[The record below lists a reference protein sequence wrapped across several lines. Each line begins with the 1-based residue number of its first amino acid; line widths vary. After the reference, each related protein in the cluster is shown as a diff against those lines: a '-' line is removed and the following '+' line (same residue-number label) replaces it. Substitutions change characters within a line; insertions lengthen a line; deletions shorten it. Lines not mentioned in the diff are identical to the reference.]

1 MNERIKRQLNE
12 ERNKKAWTE
21 EKEKKT
27 DMNEGK
33 ENRKEVTINFKWRQK
48 RMKIKEN
55 FRK

>member
-1 MNERIKRQLNE
+1 MKNEIKKRELK
-12 ERNKKAWTE
+12 RKK
-21 EKEKKT
+21 KKT